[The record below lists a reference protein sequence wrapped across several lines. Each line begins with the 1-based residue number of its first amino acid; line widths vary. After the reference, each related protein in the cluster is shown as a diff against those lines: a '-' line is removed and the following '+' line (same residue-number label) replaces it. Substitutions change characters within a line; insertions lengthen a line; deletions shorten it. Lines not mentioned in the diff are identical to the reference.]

1 MQNVFVYTFKKTKE
15 PEMITIHLKVLQQI
29 LIFPKSVPYANSNLP
44 NTKSADSAI
53 LLNNG
58 SQRFI
63 LAEFQRKLNLST
75 PDKEIFYAKV
85 LESTL
90 QKYGIITSKVFT
102 QNNEGLILKF
112 QNYKKG

>member
-1 MQNVFVYTFKKTKE
+1 MSYLCKNSNSMQNVFVYTFKKTKE

-63 LAEFQRKLNLST
+63 LAEF
-75 PDKEIFYAKV
+75 
-85 LESTL
+85 
-90 QKYGIITSKVFT
+90 
-102 QNNEGLILKF
+102 
-112 QNYKKG
+112 